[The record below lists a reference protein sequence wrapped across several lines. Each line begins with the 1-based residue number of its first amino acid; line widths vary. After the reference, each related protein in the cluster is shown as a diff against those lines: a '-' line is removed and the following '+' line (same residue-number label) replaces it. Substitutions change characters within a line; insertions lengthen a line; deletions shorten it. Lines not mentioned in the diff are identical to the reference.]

1 MRPEKIAIIKE
12 IRESIAGSEYVILA
26 DCRGLKSEQL
36 KDLRGQL
43 RGAKSGLKVVPNAL
57 FGVAAKD
64 VGWDG
69 LAKYLTGPTAMVYG
83 SGDVT
88 QVAKVLKAYAK
99 AMGAKLPV
107 IKGGYLTGQVLESGQ
122 VEMLAEVPPR
132 AVLLGRV
139 VGTIAAP
146 MTRLVG
152 VMSQKV
158 ASLLYV
164 LKAVADKKAAGN

>member
-12 IRESIAGSEYVILA
+12 IRGCLEGSQFVILA

-36 KDLRGQL
+36 NDLRGQL
-43 RGAKSGLKVVPNAL
+43 RGTQSGFKVVPNAL
-57 FGVAAKD
+57 FGVASKE

-69 LAKYLTGPTAMVYG
+69 LAGYLTGPTAMIFG
-83 SGDVT
+83 AGDVT

-99 AMGAKLPV
+99 GIGAKLPAV
-107 IKGGYLTGQVLESGQ
+107 KGGYLTGQVLLPAQ

-132 AVLLGRV
+132 AVLLGRM

-152 VMSQKV
+152 VMNQKV